1 MLSYLILLWSFLPQ
15 QESPNIYKMSISEI
29 YFQAE
34 KMTSFNFGFQ
44 NFTDSVRSNGFD
56 FVAIK
61 PESSGTGE
69 GYFMTYYYKSGIHN
83 VVKFSADNQKE
94 YVVFVDSRGN
104 GLSFLWMF
112 SYKSRSRMV
121 NGFFLN
127 IWNRE
132 LFFFGLSRLRY
143 STVEHIDY
151 KGNTE
156 KFDFGTI
163 YSLPEGDVGLMI
175 GEISYINKELL
186 PTAILHVRHGK
197 PFGFENVA
205 KRTLMVFSNLK
216 YFQDCQGDITNL
228 KDVLFSDIYGIL
240 SADSCS
246 WGKMFDLKNSVGSW
260 EDYYGRVVF

>member
-1 MLSYLILLWSFLPQ
+1 
-15 QESPNIYKMSISEI
+15 
-29 YFQAE
+29 
-34 KMTSFNFGFQ
+34 
-44 NFTDSVRSNGFD
+44 
-56 FVAIK
+56 
-61 PESSGTGE
+61 
-69 GYFMTYYYKSGIHN
+69 
-83 VVKFSADNQKE
+83 VKFSADNQKE

-216 YFQDCQGDITNL
+216 EFQDCQGDITNL